1 MCFYAFKASITKNG
15 ILDPST
21 PTGLNPPM
29 QAPPGH
35 TLITTEDGS
44 TTLHSQ
50 RFDETCH
57 STSGAR
63 EETRVHYLEG
73 CRVHELLTKHS
84 HVHLLEVGFGT
95 GLGWQETLA
104 LSQQVSATFLTYVSL
119 ELDEELVKWA
129 LPQATRYQA
138 DQRVWYQQDFPTAQ
152 LKVIVGD
159 ARTTLPLWRA
169 RLEKFHGIYQD
180 AFSPRKNPTLWTTQW
195 FAVLGSVSLPG
206 ARLSTYSASIS
217 IRKAL
222 HAAGWGV
229 YPGPAFARKKSST
242 RASWNEPSDAGL
254 IAELEKHPTLALI
267 DTETP

>member
-1 MCFYAFKASITKNG
+1 MK
-15 ILDPST
+15 
-21 PTGLNPPM
+21 
-29 QAPPGH
+29 APPGH
-35 TLITTEDGS
+35 TLVITEDGS

-73 CRVHELLTKHS
+73 CRVQALLTQHP

-95 GLGWQETLA
+95 GLGWQETFALA
-104 LSQQVSATFLTYVSL
+104 QKVSAGFLTFISL

-129 LPQATRYQA
+129 LPTSTRHQV
-138 DQRVWYQQDFPTAQ
+138 DQRVWYQQDFAHAQ
-152 LKVIVGD
+152 LKVIIGD
-159 ARTTLPLWRA
+159 ARVVVPLWVTH
-169 RLEKFHGIYQD
+169 LEKFHGIYQD

-195 FAVLGSVSLPG
+195 FELLGSLSHPG
-206 ARLSTYSASIS
+206 ARLATYSASIS

-229 YPGPAFARKKSST
+229 YPGEAFARKKSST
-242 RASWNEPSDAGL
+242 RAQWRKPSDAIL
-254 IAELEKHPTLALI
+254 LSELEKHPTPPLK
-267 DTETP
+267 DPETP

>member
-1 MCFYAFKASITKNG
+1 
-15 ILDPST
+15 
-21 PTGLNPPM
+21 M

-35 TLITTEDGS
+35 TLVTTEDGS

-63 EETRVHYLEG
+63 AETHVHYLEG
-73 CRVHELLTKHS
+73 CHVEELLNQHS

-95 GLGWQETLA
+95 GLGWQETFALA
-104 LSQQVSATFLTYVSL
+104 QKVSAGFLTFISL

-129 LPQATRYQA
+129 LPAATRQ
-138 DQRVWYQQDFPTAQ
+138 QEGERVWFQQDFANAQ
-152 LKVIVGD
+152 LKVIIGD
-159 ARTTLPLWRA
+159 ARLSVPLWA
-169 RLEKFHGIYQD
+169 NHLEKFHAIYQD

-195 FAVLGSVSLPG
+195 FELLGSLSHPA
-206 ARLSTYSASIS
+206 ARLATYSASIS

-229 YPGPAFARKKSST
+229 YPGEAFARKKSST
-242 RASWNEPSDAGL
+242 RAQWRKPSDATL
-254 IAELEKHPTLALI
+254 LSELEKHPTLALI
-267 DTETP
+267 DPEIV